1 MEALPEL
8 KRSHDDVVVAGV
20 CSALARHLGID
31 PLLVRVAAVLLALSS
46 GVGVVLYGFAWLGWE
61 REGGNGTLLDRWY
74 PAAAAWSPQRRRTV
88 LFAATATTAL
98 VLLSVTPWSIGPA
111 LVLLLMVLLA
121 RSGRFGTTSVSPG
134 ASSPAIPAAPESSIP
149 DRSNPDADRPQI
161 SSPKTSS
168 PDVPSPSTFNPSI
181 SNPSAAN
188 PSISNPT
195 GSSPAPLPRRKRPR
209 WPGLL
214 VLLVSMLTLTTARLL
229 TDGMRGSVL
238 LACSAALAVVAA
250 SLLVTV
256 LARLPHPRLAVP
268 TGLVL
273 MVAMVGGAVLAD
285 EPGGDDLDATS
296 THYSWTSP
304 AQVPDRV
311 QQVRASEVT
320 FDLSAIPAGHD
331 VDLAVDAQVSRVVVL
346 VPRASALSID
356 VELRASNLTV
366 RDGSGE
372 QVYAGQRQDAVEL
385 SGSGADAGE
394 VSLNLRAAA
403 STVEVRRV

>member
-8 KRSHDDVVVAGV
+8 KRSHDDFVVAGV

-121 RSGRFGTTSVSPG
+121 RSGRFGTTSVSTPT
-134 ASSPAIPAAPESSIP
+134 ARPAIPATPEIHSP
-149 DRSNPDADRPQI
+149 DL
-161 SSPKTSS
+161 SSPQTCSPDTSS
-168 PDVPSPSTFNPSI
+168 LG
-181 SNPSAAN
+181 
-188 PSISNPT
+188 
-195 GSSPAPLPRRKRPR
+195 GSSPAPRPRRKRP
-209 WPGLL
+209 WCPGLL
-214 VLLVSMLTLTTARLL
+214 VLLVSMLTLAGVRLL
-229 TDGMRGSVL
+229 TDAMRGSVL
-238 LACSAALAVVAA
+238 LACSAALTVVAA
-250 SLLVTV
+250 SLLVTG
-256 LARLPHPRLAVP
+256 LARLPRPRLAVP

-356 VELRASNLTV
+356 VQLRASNLTV

-385 SGSGADAGE
+385 PGSGADAGE